1 MAWPTNTD
9 IGTRLARELTT
20 AESGQADLLL
30 EQAISLVAD
39 ACGKDDDWSLA
50 LDPVPAG
57 LASIVIEAVG
67 RSMAAPL
74 GVRSQQETLG
84 SYSHSESYPD
94 QIAAGIEL
102 TAAEQ
107 LRARRIVYGRTS
119 GSSRPASAVHD
130 IYGLDNPPG
139 S

>member
-50 LDPVPAG
+50 LDPVPAA
-57 LASIVIEAVG
+57 LASIVIETVVRTMAVPPG
-67 RSMAAPL
+67 L
-74 GVRSQQETLG
+74 RSQQETLG
-84 SYSHSESYPD
+84 TYSHSESYPD
-94 QIAAGIEL
+94 QLAQGMEL
-102 TAAEQ
+102 TASER

-119 GSSRPASAVHD
+119 GSSRPASIVHD
-130 IYGLDNPPG
+130 ILDLDNPPG